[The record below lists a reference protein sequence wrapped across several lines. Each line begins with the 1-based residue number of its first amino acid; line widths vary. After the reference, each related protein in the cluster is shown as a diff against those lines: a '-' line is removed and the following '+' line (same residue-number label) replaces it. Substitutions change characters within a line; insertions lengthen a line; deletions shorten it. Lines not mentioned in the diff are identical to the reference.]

1 MIIFKPFSKANAR
14 SITFII
20 LLNIVAFTS
29 YAQQLKISDFVL
41 FGASTGV
48 EITSSTNIQ
57 GGSIGSFTL
66 VRTTGNSTLNT
77 NIYSGGTVQ
86 LSNSNVVSGKI
97 TAANS
102 QNAIGNILSVGSSAN
117 IMVNLLWKA

>member
-1 MIIFKPFSKANAR
+1 MIIFKLFAKANAR
-14 SITFII
+14 SISFII
-20 LLNIVAFTS
+20 LFNIVAFTS
-29 YAQQLKISDFVL
+29 YAQQLKVSDFVL
-41 FGASTGV
+41 FGGSAGV

-66 VRTTGNSTLNT
+66 VKTTGNSTLNT

-102 QNAIGNILSVGSSAN
+102 QNIIGNILSRRAIGNIKCGSG
-117 IMVNLLWKA
+117 